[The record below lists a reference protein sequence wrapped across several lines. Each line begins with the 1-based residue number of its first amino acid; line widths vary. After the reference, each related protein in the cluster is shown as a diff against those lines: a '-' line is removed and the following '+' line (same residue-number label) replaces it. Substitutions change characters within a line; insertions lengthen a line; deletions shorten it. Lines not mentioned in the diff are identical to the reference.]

1 MNFYEWFFL
10 EKDRPAAGL
19 FSWSHLLSVTI
30 ILAGFIVLAYF
41 LGKKYKDNP
50 KAQRLIIIL
59 TAASLL
65 TFYIMKHSFYL
76 ATTEDVATTLIEM
89 LPLFFCDMTIV
100 VLPIAAVARGR
111 LLDICYDF
119 IAICGFIMGFAG
131 NYLAGNI
138 YGSHPAISYL
148 SLISAFEHSL
158 SAFAAMFVFTA
169 RLNKMEK
176 RNIPFTIGML
186 FIYMTITL
194 VVDYTLNKNFM
205 FFMSGVGTPFD
216 WFLNMVQG
224 NLIAYQ
230 VIIYILQC
238 GYMGLFYA
246 IYYLVIKLIN
256 KKKQIKE

>member
-50 KAQRLIIIL
+50 KAQRLIIFL

-89 LPLFFCDMTIV
+89 LPLFFCDMMIV
-100 VLPIAAVARGR
+100 VLPITAFVR
-111 LLDICYDF
+111 
-119 IAICGFIMGFAG
+119 GFIMGFAG

-194 VVDYTLNKNFM
+194 IVDYTLNKNFM

-238 GYMGLFYA
+238 GYMGLFYV

-256 KKKQIKE
+256 KKKQTKE